1 MNHPPRTNALAW
13 LRGLLF
19 NFWMAGSALALGV
32 IGLPLVFMS
41 ERGAL
46 WAIRHWCR
54 LNLAVLRILCG
65 VRVEVRGLDKLP
77 AGGALIAAK
86 HQGMLDTIVPF
97 ALFPAPSI
105 VLKKELLSIP
115 IYGWYA
121 LRSGMIPIDRA
132 GAAKALRA
140 MIKEVRHRFDDGRQ
154 VLIFPE
160 GTRSVPGDAADY
172 KPGIAALFKELNV
185 PCTPVATNSGMFWPA
200 RGLARHPGVAVFE
213 VLEPIP
219 PGLKRA
225 AFMRELE
232 TRIEEAS
239 HRLLDESSAN

>member
-1 MNHPPRTNALAW
+1 MNDHTRTNALAW
-13 LRGLLF
+13 VRGLLF

-32 IGLPLVFMS
+32 VGLPLVFMS

-54 LNLAVLRILCG
+54 LNLTVLRILCG
-65 VRVEVRGLDKLP
+65 VHVEVRGLENLP
-77 AGGALIAAK
+77 EGGALIAAK

-105 VLKKELLSIP
+105 ILKKELLGIP

-132 GAAKALRA
+132 GAAKTLRA
-140 MIKEVRHRFDDGRQ
+140 MIKVVRKRFDDRRQ

-160 GTRSVPGDAADY
+160 GTRSSPGDAPAY
-172 KPGIAALFKELNV
+172 KPGIAALYKELDV
-185 PCTPVATNSGMFWPA
+185 ACTPVATNSGLFWPA
-200 RGLARHPGVAVFE
+200 HGLARHPGVAVFE

-225 AFMRELE
+225 VFMRELE
-232 TRIEEAS
+232 TRIESAS
-239 HRLLDESSAN
+239 LRLLKETSAH

>member
-1 MNHPPRTNALAW
+1 MSALAFI
-13 LRGLLF
+13 RGLLF
-19 NFWMAGSALALGV
+19 NAWMAASALALGV

-41 ERGAL
+41 QRGAL
-46 WAIRHWCR
+46 WAIRQWCR
-54 LNLAVLRILCG
+54 LNLTVLHLLCG

-105 VLKKELLSIP
+105 VLKKELLAIP

-140 MIKEVRHRFDDGRQ
+140 MVKEVRNRFDDGRQ

-160 GTRSVPGDAADY
+160 GTRSAPGDAPDY
-172 KPGIAALFKELNV
+172 KPGIAALYKELNV
-185 PCTPVATNSGMFWPA
+185 ACTPVATNSGLFWPA
-200 RGLARHPGVAVFE
+200 HGVSRYPGVAVFE

-219 PGLKRA
+219 PGQKRA

-232 TRIEEAS
+232 TRIEGAS
-239 HRLLDESSAN
+239 RRLLDESQAS